1 MIFLDK
7 TNGFIKEIIQ
17 PTSVNPD
24 HRMFL
29 ISTVYMKARVH
40 QTDASWR
47 LKRVLFGV
55 RWTLVIASWTVEAS
69 TSTKHD
75 LYCFK
80 KDPTAGCT
88 KDFKWLVLNNV
99 NMVRKYTK
107 LNMILSKYF
116 SVLFKRCCWWH
127 SYRHIRSSFLQKSSL
142 VFNMYSSPLFRLY
155 HRLYDMLHIQ

>member
-47 LKRVLFGV
+47 LKRV
-55 RWTLVIASWTVEAS
+55 
-69 TSTKHD
+69 
-75 LYCFK
+75 
-80 KDPTAGCT
+80 
-88 KDFKWLVLNNV
+88 
-99 NMVRKYTK
+99 
-107 LNMILSKYF
+107 
-116 SVLFKRCCWWH
+116 
-127 SYRHIRSSFLQKSSL
+127 RSSVNPGESKLDSWGIDQYKTRPLLFQKRPNSW
-142 VFNMYSSPLFRLY
+142 
-155 HRLYDMLHIQ
+155 LHKGF